1 MNFLEHADN
10 CQQNF
15 ERLVTN
21 EIDAMSLDDTDTI
34 DDEQNAEHWRKI
46 MLKAKLYIPSTLNT
60 DYLLWYTQL
69 IVCAVKYYIMVII
82 SLFKFFWGERTFQ
95 INLKIQD

>member
-1 MNFLEHADN
+1 
-10 CQQNF
+10 
-15 ERLVTN
+15 
-21 EIDAMSLDDTDTI
+21 MSLDDTDTI

-69 IVCAVKYYIMVII
+69 
-82 SLFKFFWGERTFQ
+82 T
-95 INLKIQD
+95 